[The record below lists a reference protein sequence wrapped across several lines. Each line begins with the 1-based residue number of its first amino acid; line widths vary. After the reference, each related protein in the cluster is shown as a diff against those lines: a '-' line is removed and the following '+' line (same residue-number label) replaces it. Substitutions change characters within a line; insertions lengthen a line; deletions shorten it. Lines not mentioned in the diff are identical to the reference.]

1 MCNYRHHGPLREWR
15 GGSDLHSDPPFPVN
29 LEDPVDHDENNGRL
43 VFAVIYKVFFT
54 FFRKMIVVFRVEL
67 LWCPLGAQ
75 TVPDAV

>member
-1 MCNYRHHGPLREWR
+1 MCNYRHPGPRRVWK

-29 LEDPVDHDENNGRL
+29 PVDPVDPVENNGRL

-54 FFRKMIVVFRVEL
+54 FFRKMIVVFGVEL

-75 TVPDAV
+75 TAPDAV